1 MDGSQKIKNIKIF
14 TCERRK
20 QDRELGF
27 VSVLPV
33 LLVFQSLDFSLLLR
47 SAHRHEF
54 CPVHQQIR
62 QLDRARL
69 RTYHDACT
77 AVVALTRIHHERMF
91 SFFR

>member
-33 LLVFQSLDFSLLLR
+33 LLEL
-47 SAHRHEF
+47 
-54 CPVHQQIR
+54 
-62 QLDRARL
+62 
-69 RTYHDACT
+69 
-77 AVVALTRIHHERMF
+77 
-91 SFFR
+91 